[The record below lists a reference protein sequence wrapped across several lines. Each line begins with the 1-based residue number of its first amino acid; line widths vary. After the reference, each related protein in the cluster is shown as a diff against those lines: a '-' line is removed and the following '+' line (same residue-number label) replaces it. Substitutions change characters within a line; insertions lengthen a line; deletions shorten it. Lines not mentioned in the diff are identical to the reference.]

1 MQAQS
6 AVAIGSYA
14 GKDNQK
20 EYSVS
25 MGANAGQTTQGSAAV
40 AIGYNAGQTTQS
52 LAAVAIGFN
61 AGKTSQGLNSI
72 AIGVSAAQNGQGNNA
87 VAIGI
92 ASNSTGNSATAIGA
106 ASSAGYENSTA
117 IGHQAIT
124 TATNTIQLGNTSITD
139 INTRGAVNAK
149 SFYLN
154 AANAVTAAA
163 STTIDL
169 SLSNIFKVSLGANI
183 TSLSLSN
190 AKTGTYVIQFIQGG
204 TYSVSFPTAWKWSGG
219 LVPII
224 TTTTGKIDLI
234 TIVYDGSIYF
244 ASAVQN
250 F

>member
-1 MQAQS
+1 MEQT
-6 AVAIGSYA
+6 VAIGS
-14 GKDNQK
+14 
-20 EYSVS
+20 
-25 MGANAGQTTQGSAAV
+25 NAGQTTQGSAAV

-52 LAAVAIGFN
+52 LAAVAIGYN

-72 AIGVSAAQNGQGNNA
+72 AIGASAAQNGQGNNA

-106 ASSAGYENSTA
+106 SSSAGYENSTA
-117 IGHQAIT
+117 IGHQATIT
-124 TATNTIQLGNTSITD
+124 AANTIQLGNTSITD
-139 INTRGAVNAK
+139 VKTSGAVNAK

-154 AANAVTAAA
+154 ATNAVTAAS

-169 SLSNIFKVSLGANI
+169 SLSNMFKVSLGASI
-183 TSLSLSN
+183 SSLNLSN
-190 AKTGTYVIQFIQGG
+190 AKIGTYVIQFIQGG
-204 TYSVSFPTAWKWSGG
+204 TYSVSFPTTWKWSGG

-224 TTTTGKIDLI
+224 TTTSGKIDLI
-234 TIVYDGSIYF
+234 TIVYDGSTYF

>member
-1 MQAQS
+1 MEQS
-6 AVAIGSYA
+6 VAIGSSA

-20 EYSVS
+20 EYSVA

-52 LAAVAIGFN
+52 LAAVAIGYN

-72 AIGVSAAQNGQGNNA
+72 AIGTSAAQNGQGNNA

-106 ASSAGYENSTA
+106 SSSAGYENSTA
-117 IGHQAIT
+117 IGHQAST
-124 TATNTIQLGNTSITD
+124 TAVNTIQLGNTSVTD
-139 INTRGAVNAK
+139 IKTSGAVNAK

-154 AANAVTAAA
+154 ATNAVTSAS

-169 SLSNIFKVSLGANI
+169 SLSNMFKVSLGASI
-183 TSLSLSN
+183 SSLNLSN
-190 AKTGTYVIQFIQGG
+190 AKIGTYVIQFIQGG
-204 TYSVSFPTAWKWSGG
+204 TYSVSFPTTWKWSGS

-224 TTTTGKIDLI
+224 TTTAGKIDLI
-234 TIVYDGSIYF
+234 TIVYDGSTYF